1 MHGVARLGGQDFGRI
16 DRKQRI
22 TRRGATYHRQA
33 LAGGDLGG
41 AAMRRLASRNPAHAA
56 KAQVGYRLLGQAE
69 VAEMNRIESAAEQ
82 A

>member
-1 MHGVARLGGQDFGRI
+1 
-16 DRKQRI
+16 
-22 TRRGATYHRQA
+22 
-33 LAGGDLGG
+33 
-41 AAMRRLASRNPAHAA
+41 MRRLASRNPAHAA

>member
-1 MHGVARLGGQDFGRI
+1 MHGVARLGSQDFGRI

-22 TRRGATYHRQA
+22 AGGGATHHIQT
-33 LAGGDLGG
+33 LGGGDLGY